1 MKTKCL
7 VVDDEPLAI
16 QLMESHILKLE
27 NLELVAK
34 CSNAMEA
41 FKVIRE
47 KRVDLIFMDIE
58 MPQITGIDFLK
69 TLKNPPKVIITTAY
83 RQYALEGYELDVV
96 DFLLK
101 PISFE
106 RFLKAVTKYY
116 HTKPEELSVNNNN
129 NHATD
134 QKSDNSYIDVRENK
148 KVLRIYLRE
157 IRFIEGLNEYIGI
170 HTDDKRIVTK
180 CSLAKIENS
189 LPPDRFLR
197 IHKSFIV
204 AIDRIHSFS
213 ASSLEVDKK
222 ELPIGRS
229 YKNLVMKI
237 LNFGNQ
243 AESK

>member
-7 VVDDEPLAI
+7 IVDDEPLAI
-16 QLMESHILKLE
+16 QLIESHAAKIE
-27 NLELVAK
+27 NLEIVAK

-41 FKVIRE
+41 FNVIRE
-47 KRVDLIFMDIE
+47 KRIDLIFMDIQ

-106 RFLKAVTKYY
+106 RFLKAVTKFY
-116 HTKPEELSVNNNN
+116 HFKPDELSL
-129 NHATD
+129 NHNSNGDSNTD
-134 QKSDNSYIDVRENK
+134 SSFIDVRENK

-157 IRFIEGLNEYIGI
+157 ISFIEGLNEYIGI
-170 HTDDKRIVTK
+170 HTDGKRIVTK
-180 CSLAKIENS
+180 CSLTKIENN
-189 LPPDRFLR
+189 LPSDRFIR

-204 AIDRIHSFS
+204 AIARIHSFS
-213 ASSLEVDKK
+213 ATSLEVDNK

-229 YKNLVMKI
+229 YKNLVMKT
-237 LNFGNQ
+237 LNYTGDV
-243 AESK
+243 